1 MGCLVAQPLGI
12 GWSFRVSKLFY
23 RYSLLDLLVIA
34 IPQTKLLL
42 CHLVLVGTTSRPIMV
57 IIIDVMGSYGEQ
69 PRGSRRIAYFLGV
82 TCRVKPTDEV
92 GIQSLMM

>member
-1 MGCLVAQPLGI
+1 M
-12 GWSFRVSKLFY
+12 GWSFRVSRLF
-23 RYSLLDLLVIA
+23 RSYSLFSLLVFSITQA
-34 IPQTKLLL
+34 KLLL
-42 CHLVLVGTTSRPIMV
+42 CHLALAGTTSRPIMV
-57 IIIDVMGSYGEQ
+57 IVIDVMGSYGEQ